1 MLTKE
6 KTIRK
11 GSLGREQWNMLM
23 QENFSAARLTALA
36 FMVMGLYSESVSES
50 VILLVPKFDL
60 TQGPSWWYVHVSV
73 RTSSKVSGGLWAG
86 ISSFLLSP
94 PKFF

>member
-1 MLTKE
+1 MEYGDAGELLCSKAH
-6 KTIRK
+6 
-11 GSLGREQWNMLM
+11 SLSFYGNGIIFW
-23 QENFSAARLTALA
+23 
-36 FMVMGLYSESVSES
+36 VVSEP

-60 TQGPSWWYVHVSV
+60 TQGPSWWYVHVS
-73 RTSSKVSGGLWAG
+73 KVSGRLWAG

>member
-1 MLTKE
+1 MEYGDAGELLCSKAH
-6 KTIRK
+6 
-11 GSLGREQWNMLM
+11 SLSFYGNGIIFW
-23 QENFSAARLTALA
+23 
-36 FMVMGLYSESVSES
+36 VVSEP

-73 RTSSKVSGGLWAG
+73 RTSSKVSGRLWAG